1 MKKLVQ
7 KYEEIQSR
15 ASIEVSG
22 DYRTRPG
29 REMMRN
35 QAKAELPA
43 VEKELLAAFRKAG
56 FPVFLNGPGA
66 DAFVKAAADMA
77 ETAYVDFT
85 AATAHINDAVVATL
99 GHRHREFSPAVFA
112 TMVREVRQAAS
123 TLGLT
128 SIADIKYD
136 GPEWLPDAAACA
148 ARVNKYLVTYLGPEF
163 LAGIIE
169 LKALEQVKNMEC
181 EAPVIPVL
189 ISGLSPV
196 LQDTVGPKLFQGK
209 FVVADTDEKTDEKT
223 VTDVFKQIRKAMK
236 QA

>member
-1 MKKLVQ
+1 
-7 KYEEIQSR
+7 
-15 ASIEVSG
+15 
-22 DYRTRPG
+22 
-29 REMMRN
+29 MMRS

-43 VEKELLAAFRKAG
+43 LEKELLSTFRKVG
-56 FPVFLNGPGA
+56 FPVFLSGPGIE
-66 DAFVKAAADMA
+66 AFVKAAAELA
-77 ETAYVDFT
+77 ETIYVDFA

-112 TMVREVRQAAS
+112 TMIREVRQAAS

-169 LKALEQVKNMEC
+169 LKALEQVKKLTC

-189 ISGLSPV
+189 ISGVTPD
-196 LQDTVGPKLFQGK
+196 LQDRVGPKLFQGK
-209 FVVADTDEKTDEKT
+209 FLAADTDEKTDEKT
-223 VTDVFKQIRKAMK
+223 VTDIFKQIRKAMK